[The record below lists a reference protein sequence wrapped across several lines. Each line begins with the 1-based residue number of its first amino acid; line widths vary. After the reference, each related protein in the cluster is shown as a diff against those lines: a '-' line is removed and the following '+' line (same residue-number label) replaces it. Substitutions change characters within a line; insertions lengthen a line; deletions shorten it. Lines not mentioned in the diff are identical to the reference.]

1 MVPEIQPEE
10 DGSMSVKRTGLGL
23 YAALAASL
31 IIFGVIVY
39 LLFLN
44 FFPIAYEPAVENGN
58 RLKIPAVLH
67 DYDPSPDNALYEIV
81 VEKGKTAF
89 VDGKEADTLGY
100 NGTYLGPVIRLRRGE
115 TVEMNVANELPE
127 PTTVHWHGLIVDGED
142 DGGPH
147 NGIQPGERWAP
158 VFTVDQGA
166 ATLWYHPHLMGNT
179 SDQVYYGLAGLIYI
193 DDEVSDSLGLP
204 DEYGVD
210 DIPLIVQDRSF
221 SSDGSLD
228 YRVNMMGVIPGDT
241 MLVNGVIGPF
251 YDVTAKRLRMRILN
265 GSNSESFTFALSDGS
280 SFDMIASDGGLL
292 EEPYETDEITLS
304 PGERAEIV
312 ADLSGK
318 EGKTLQLQAGN
329 RNILEL
335 RIASGLKDNGSVP
348 ENLAKIGEPESQT
361 GLNERYFELQSM
373 GISGAINGKTFD
385 MDRID
390 EEVKLN
396 EPEVWIISNPPGMM
410 QSGGHPFHVHG
421 VQFRVLDRDGRKVGP
436 DERGYKDTVFVNT
449 GEEVRIL
456 IRFTRTG
463 VFMYHCHILEHEDN
477 GMMGQIL
484 VE

>member
-1 MVPEIQPEE
+1 MVPEIQHEE
-10 DGSMSVKRTGLGL
+10 DGSMSSKRAGLGL

-31 IIFGVIVY
+31 IIFGAIVY
-39 LLFLN
+39 VLFLN
-44 FFPIAYEPAVENGN
+44 LFPGPDGPYVENGN

-67 DYDPSPDNALYEIV
+67 DYDQSPDSALYEIV

-89 VDGKEADTLGY
+89 VGGKESNTLGY

-115 TVEMNVANELPE
+115 TVEMNVANELTE

-210 DIPLIVQDRSF
+210 DIPLIVQDRGF
-221 SSDGSLD
+221 RSDGSLD
-228 YRVNMMGVIPGDT
+228 YRINMMGVIPGDT

-265 GSNSESFTFALSDGS
+265 GSNSENFTFSMSDGS
-280 SFDMIASDGGLL
+280 IFKMIASDGGLL
-292 EEPYETDEITLS
+292 EVPYETDEITLS

-312 ADLSGK
+312 ADFSSK
-318 EGKTLQLQAGN
+318 EGKTLYLQAGN
-329 RNILEL
+329 GNMLEL
-335 RIASGLKDNGSVP
+335 RIATDLKDNGAVP
-348 ENLAKIGEPESQT
+348 DDLAKIGEPESQT
-361 GLNERYFELQSM
+361 GLKERYFELQSM

-390 EEVKLN
+390 EKVKLN
-396 EPEVWIISNPPGMM
+396 EPEVWIISNPGGMM
-410 QSGGHPFHVHG
+410 QSSGHPFHVHG
-421 VQFRVLDRDGRKVGP
+421 AQFRVLDRNGRKVGP
-436 DERGYKDTVFVNT
+436 EERGYKDTVFVNA

-456 IRFTRTG
+456 IRFTRPG

>member
-1 MVPEIQPEE
+1 
-10 DGSMSVKRTGLGL
+10 MSFKRAGLGL
-23 YAALAASL
+23 YAALAASV
-31 IIFGVIVY
+31 IIFVAILYV
-39 LLFLN
+39 LFLN
-44 FFPIAYEPAVENGN
+44 FFPGTGGPAVENGN

-67 DYDPSPDNALYEIV
+67 DYDPSPDSALYEIV

-89 VDGKEADTLGY
+89 IDGKEADTLGY

-115 TVEMNVANELPE
+115 TVEMNVANELE
-127 PTTVHWHGLIVDGED
+127 EFTTVHWHGLIVDGED

-147 NGIQPGERWAP
+147 HGIQPGERWEP

-210 DIPLIVQDRSF
+210 DIPIIVQDRSF
-221 SSDGSLD
+221 RSDGSLD

-241 MLVNGVIGPF
+241 MLVNGSIGQF
-251 YDVTAKRLRMRILN
+251 FDVATEHLRIRILN
-265 GSNSESFTFALSDGS
+265 GSNSENFTFSMSDGS
-280 SFDMIASDGGLL
+280 IFQMIASDGGLL

-312 ADLSGK
+312 ADFSGK
-318 EGKTLQLQAGN
+318 EGKTLQLLAGN

-335 RIASGLKDNGSVP
+335 RAASDLNDNGAVP
-348 ENLAKIGEPESQT
+348 ERLVEIEEPQSQT
-361 GLNERYFELQSM
+361 GLKVRYFELQSM

-385 MDRID
+385 MERID
-390 EEVKLN
+390 EKVRLN
-396 EPEVWIISNPPGMM
+396 EPEVWIVTNPPGMM

-421 VQFRVLDRDGRKVGP
+421 VQFRILSRDGKLPGP
-436 DERGYKDTVFVNT
+436 AERGYKDTVFVNT
-449 GEEVRIL
+449 GEEARIL
-456 IRFTRTG
+456 IRFSKVG

>member
-1 MVPEIQPEE
+1 MELPEE
-10 DGSMSVKRTGLGL
+10 AFNMAGKRAGLGL
-23 YAALAASL
+23 YAALVAS
-31 IIFGVIVY
+31 IVIFLAISYV
-39 LLFLN
+39 LFLN
-44 FFPIAYEPAVENGN
+44 FFPKADGPAAENGN

-67 DYDPSPDNALYEIV
+67 DYDPSPESALFEIV
-81 VEKGKTAF
+81 VEKGKTSF
-89 VDGKEADTLGY
+89 IDGKEADTLGY

-115 TVEMNVANELPE
+115 QVEMNVANELSE
-127 PTTVHWHGLIVDGED
+127 ATTVHWHGLIVDGED

-158 VFTVDQGA
+158 VFIVDQSA

-179 SDQVYYGLAGLIYI
+179 SDQVYFGLAGLIYI

-204 DEYGVD
+204 AEYGVD

-221 SSDGSLD
+221 NSDGSLD

-241 MLVNGVIGPF
+241 LLVNGGIAPF
-251 YDVTAKRLRMRILN
+251 YEVTAERLRMRILN
-265 GSNSESFTFALSDGS
+265 GSNSENFTFAFSDGS
-280 SFDMIASDGGLL
+280 SFHMIASDGGLL
-292 EEPYETDEITLS
+292 EEPYETDEVTLA

-312 ADLSGK
+312 ADFKSKG
-318 EGKTLQLQAGN
+318 GKTLQLMAGN

-335 RIASGLKDNGSVP
+335 RVGSDLKNNGAVP
-348 ENLAKIGEPESQT
+348 ERLVEIEEPEAQN
-361 GLNERYFELQSM
+361 GLNVRRFELQSM
-373 GISGAINGKTFD
+373 GISGTINGKSFD

-390 EEVKLN
+390 EELRLN
-396 EPEVWIISNPPGMM
+396 ESEVWVIRNPVGMM

-421 VQFRVLDRDGRKVGP
+421 VQFRILSRDGRDPGP
-436 DERGYKDTVFVNT
+436 EEGGYKDTVFVNA

-456 IRFTRTG
+456 IRFRKIG

>member
-1 MVPEIQPEE
+1 MAE
-10 DGSMSVKRTGLGL
+10 KRAGYGL
-23 YAALAASL
+23 YAALAAS
-31 IIFGVIVY
+31 IVIFLAISYV
-39 LLFLN
+39 LFLN
-44 FFPIAYEPAVENGN
+44 FFPKADGPAAEDGN

-67 DYDPSPDNALYEIV
+67 DYDPSPESALFEIV
-81 VEKGKTAF
+81 VEKGKTSF
-89 VDGKEADTLGY
+89 IDGKEADTLGY

-115 TVEMNVANELPE
+115 KVEMNVANELPE
-127 PTTVHWHGLIVDGED
+127 ATTVHWHGLIVDGED

-147 NGIQPGERWAP
+147 HGIQPGERWAP
-158 VFTVDQGA
+158 VFTVDQSA

-179 SDQVYYGLAGLIYI
+179 SDQVYFGLAGLIYI

-221 SSDGSLD
+221 NSDGTLA

-241 MLVNGVIGPF
+241 LLVNGGIGPF
-251 YDVTAKRLRMRILN
+251 YEVTAERLRMRILN
-265 GSNSESFTFALSDGS
+265 GSNSENFTFALSDGS
-280 SFDMIASDGGLL
+280 SFHMIASDGGLL
-292 EEPYETDEITLS
+292 EEPYETDEVMLA

-312 ADLSGK
+312 ADFKGK
-318 EGKTLQLQAGN
+318 GGKTLQLVTGN
-329 RNILEL
+329 SNVLEL
-335 RIASGLKDNGSVP
+335 RIGSDLKKNGAVP
-348 ENLAKIGEPESQT
+348 ERLAEVGEPEAQT
-361 GLNERYFELQSM
+361 GLNVRHFELQSM
-373 GISGAINGKTFD
+373 GISGTINGKSFD

-390 EEVKLN
+390 EELRLN
-396 EPEVWIISNPPGMM
+396 ESEVWVIRNPVGMM

-421 VQFRVLDRDGRKVGP
+421 VQFRILSRNGREPGP
-436 DERGYKDTVFVNT
+436 EESGYKDTVFVNA

-456 IRFTRTG
+456 IRFRKIG